1 MHRERI
7 GVVGLGR
14 MGSAIAERLASQGY
28 QVTGWSRRGLTMA
41 EGTALGIAVAADLG
55 YLAAEADILILS
67 LMDEEAVAAVLTAL
81 AGHDLA
87 NRLIVETS
95 TVGPDII
102 RHHAPGL
109 AAAGGSAIDA
119 PISGGPD
126 LLRLGRAGF
135 YIGGSETDVARFRPV
150 AEALSDRIHHV
161 GPLGDGAT
169 AKLVNNMMLLGI
181 WQTLKEA
188 LQLGQAAGLTRE
200 TMLAF
205 LEGSPAASPAM
216 RSRLP
221 VILGQSDTVGFSLSG
236 VVKDARVV
244 EALAEALQLDLPA
257 TQAARQSFEA
267 VEAKGYGEADL
278 AMMVRIATQGK
289 DNA

>member
-14 MGSAIAERLASQGY
+14 MGTAIAERLVSQHY
-28 QVTGWSRRGLTMA
+28 PVTGWSRRGLTAA
-41 EGTALGIAVAADLG
+41 EGTALGIAVATELG
-55 YLAAEADILILS
+55 ELVAQSDMLILS
-67 LMDEEAVAAVLTAL
+67 LMDEDAVAAVLTAL

-87 NRLIVETS
+87 NRLVVETS

-102 RHHAPGL
+102 RRHAPSL
-109 AAAGGSAIDA
+109 AAAGASAIDA

-188 LQLGQAAGLTRE
+188 LQLGQACGLTRE
-200 TMLAF
+200 TMLGF

-221 VILGQSDTVGFSLSG
+221 VILGQSDAVGFSLSG

-244 EALAEALQLDLPA
+244 AALAEALQLDLPA

-267 VEAKGYGEADL
+267 VEAKGHGEADL
-278 AMMVRIATQGK
+278 AMMVRIATQERDDG
-289 DNA
+289 